1 MTSVLDQIQNNP
13 NGAAYFNGTMCPLIS
28 DGDCQFEDRA
38 RQMIKGGVVNGYSLQ
53 ELGDLYYEQM
63 EALVGALCRICGDQK
78 YNSEN
83 ITAWCEEI
91 GMTQTEAMTLWYLNV
106 RALLIL
112 GKIEDN
118 DKFGMMF
125 NTQVRTSE

>member
-1 MTSVLDQIQNNP
+1 
-13 NGAAYFNGTMCPLIS
+13 
-28 DGDCQFEDRA
+28 
-38 RQMIKGGVVNGYSLQ
+38 MINGGVENGYSLQ

-63 EALVGALCRICGDQK
+63 EALVDALCRICGDQHYDDDNVK
-78 YNSEN
+78 
-83 ITAWCEEI
+83 AWCEEI
-91 GMTQTEAMTLWYLNV
+91 GMTQNEAMTLWYLNV

-125 NTQVRTSE
+125 NTQVLTSE